1 MEFLKNIKSEVLK
14 RRYTTGAILISVVVI
29 AIIIGSRPDVK
40 TESDV
45 TSKPVVSTITAA
57 EYSGTQDFSTV
68 GTVRAFTEASVTSET
83 GGRVVSV
90 NALLG
95 QSVPASFIIAT
106 LENAS
111 ERAAVLQAEGAYEAA
126 LAASAQ
132 GNISVSEAST
142 ALVAAQNS
150 AVSTILSSYNTVTG
164 IVRNDVDD
172 FFSNPDSQ
180 VPGLKIDGQGMTL
193 AINNDRVQLQSSLA
207 EWQTRSGS
215 LTANSNLDTELSF
228 ARTQTEKTISLVDTF
243 ITLFNSENA
252 DSSYTT
258 AELKTFSVSFTA
270 LRGTLLGVK
279 SSIDAAEAGLNAAR
293 DTVRRAEIASS
304 GGVSSAADA
313 QVKQALGVLRA
324 AQANL
329 SKTILRSPIA
339 GTVNSLPVRTG
350 DYVGPQTVVAEIANN
365 GALQVVIYVGEKERD
380 AFTVGELVSID
391 NTFEGTVTEIAPA
404 VDAETG
410 KTEVRIA
417 IESNDIQNGD
427 TVTVSKLIEQSSESK
442 IVVVPLSAVKFESE
456 DGFMFVVENGRLVMR
471 PVELGVVRGGSIEIT
486 EGISITE
493 AFVKDARGLVEGT
506 EVDIMN

>member
-1 MEFLKNIKSEVLK
+1 MKFLKNIKLQVLK
-14 RRYTTGAILISVVVI
+14 RRYTTGAILISVI
-29 AIIIGSRPDVK
+29 AIATIIVSRPEVK
-40 TESDV
+40 IESNV

-95 QSVPASFIIAT
+95 QSVPASFIVAT

-132 GNISVSEAST
+132 GNISVSEANN
-142 ALVAAQNS
+142 ALVTAQNG
-150 AVSTILSSYNTVTG
+150 AVSTVLSSYNTVTG
-164 IVRNDVDD
+164 VVRNSVDD
-172 FFSNPDSQ
+172 FFANPDSK
-180 VPGLKIDGQGMTL
+180 VPGLKIDGRGMT
-193 AINNDRVQLQSSLA
+193 ASVNNERVMLQTLFS
-207 EWQTRSGS
+207 EWQNRTNNLSIS
-215 LTANSNLDTELSF
+215 SNLDSELTF
-228 ARTQTEKTISLVDTF
+228 ARAQTDRTIALVDTF
-243 ITLFNSENA
+243 ISLFNSEDA
-252 DSSYTT
+252 DSSYTA
-258 AELKTFSVSFTA
+258 AELQAFSVSFTS

-279 SSIDAAEAGLNAAR
+279 SSIDSAEAGLNAAR

-339 GTVNSLPVRTG
+339 GTVNSLPVRAG
-350 DYVGPQTVVAEIANN
+350 DFVGPQTVVAEIANN

-404 VDAETG
+404 IDAETG

-442 IVVVPLSAVKFESE
+442 VVVVPLSAVKFESE
-456 DGFMFVVENGRLVMR
+456 DGFMFIVENGRLVMR

-486 EGISITE
+486 NGISTTE

-506 EVDIMN
+506 EVDILN